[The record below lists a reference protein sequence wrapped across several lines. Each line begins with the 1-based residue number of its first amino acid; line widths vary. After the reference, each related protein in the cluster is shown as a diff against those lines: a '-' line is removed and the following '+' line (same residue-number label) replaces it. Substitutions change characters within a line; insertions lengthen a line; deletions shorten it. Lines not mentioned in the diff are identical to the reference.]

1 MSKLTLAL
9 LFAAG
14 ALIAGCK
21 SNEAKPEEPAPA
33 PAAAAATAAPEAAP
47 AANSPAMRTQD
58 LQETPIA
65 TQNVQSS
72 REQLKEA
79 VKATND
85 FVSLVNNAVEFSLDD
100 DTGITV
106 VKVIDKN
113 TKEVVR
119 QIPSEEML
127 AIAKALDTVQGLLVR
142 QKA

>member
-1 MSKLTLAL
+1 MNIQSLNSTVISAV
-9 LFAAG
+9 
-14 ALIAGCK
+14 
-21 SNEAKPEEPAPA
+21 SVPRQQQ
-33 PAAAAATAAPEAAP
+33 AAPEAAP

-58 LQETPIA
+58 LQETHIA
-65 TQNVQSS
+65 TQNVQAN

>member
-1 MSKLTLAL
+1 MNIQSLNSAVISSVSVPRQQQ
-9 LFAAG
+9 A
-14 ALIAGCK
+14 
-21 SNEAKPEEPAPA
+21 SPD
-33 PAAAAATAAPEAAP
+33 AAPSATPP
-47 AANSPAMRTQD
+47 ATTTQN
-58 LQETPIA
+58 LQETQA
-65 TQNVQSS
+65 TTQSVQGS

-85 FVSLVNNAVEFSLDD
+85 FVSLVNNAVEFNLDD

-106 VKVIDKN
+106 VKVVDKN

>member
-1 MSKLTLAL
+1 MNIQSLNNA
-9 LFAAG
+9 AISNVSVPRQQQSAPDAARSAG
-14 ALIAGCK
+14 A
-21 SNEAKPEEPAPA
+21 PATTIQVP
-33 PAAAAATAAPEAAP
+33 
-47 AANSPAMRTQD
+47 QD
-58 LQETPIA
+58 TSIT
-65 TQNVQSS
+65 TQNIQDT
-72 REQLKEA
+72 RDQLKEA

-106 VKVIDKN
+106 VKVVDKN

>member
-1 MSKLTLAL
+1 MNIQSLNSAVISSVSVPRQQQ
-9 LFAAG
+9 A
-14 ALIAGCK
+14 
-21 SNEAKPEEPAPA
+21 SPYEAPSATPPA
-33 PAAAAATAAPEAAP
+33 TT
-47 AANSPAMRTQD
+47 TQN
-58 LQETPIA
+58 LQETQA
-65 TQNVQSS
+65 TTQSVQSS

-106 VKVIDKN
+106 VKVVDKN

>member
-1 MSKLTLAL
+1 MNIQSLNSAVISAVSVPRQQQASPDT
-9 LFAAG
+9 
-14 ALIAGCK
+14 
-21 SNEAKPEEPAPA
+21 
-33 PAAAAATAAPEAAP
+33 ATS
-47 AANSPAMRTQD
+47 ANSPAATTQGPQD
-58 LQETPIA
+58 TPAA
-65 TQNVQSS
+65 TQNVQAN

-85 FVSLVNNAVEFSLDD
+85 FVSLVNNAVEFSMDD
-100 DTGITV
+100 DTKTTV

-113 TKEVVR
+113 TKEVIR

>member
-1 MSKLTLAL
+1 MNIQSLNSAV
-9 LFAAG
+9 
-14 ALIAGCK
+14 I
-21 SNEAKPEEPAPA
+21 SSVSVPRQQQ
-33 PAAAAATAAPEAAP
+33 AATEAAP

-65 TQNVQSS
+65 KQNVQSS

-106 VKVIDKN
+106 VKVVDKN

>member
-1 MSKLTLAL
+1 MNIQSLNSAV
-9 LFAAG
+9 
-14 ALIAGCK
+14 I
-21 SNEAKPEEPAPA
+21 SSVSVPRQQQ
-33 PAAAAATAAPEAAP
+33 AATEAAP
-47 AANSPAMRTQD
+47 AASSPAMRTQD
-58 LQETPIA
+58 LQETPAA
-65 TQNVQSS
+65 TQNIQTN

-113 TKEVVR
+113 TKEVIR

>member
-1 MSKLTLAL
+1 MNIQSLNN
-9 LFAAG
+9 AA
-14 ALIAGCK
+14 I
-21 SNEAKPEEPAPA
+21 SNVSVPRQQQ
-33 PAAAAATAAPEAAP
+33 AAPEAAP

>member
-1 MSKLTLAL
+1 
-9 LFAAG
+9 
-14 ALIAGCK
+14 
-21 SNEAKPEEPAPA
+21 
-33 PAAAAATAAPEAAP
+33 
-47 AANSPAMRTQD
+47 MRTQD

>member
-1 MSKLTLAL
+1 MNIQSLNSAV
-9 LFAAG
+9 
-14 ALIAGCK
+14 I
-21 SNEAKPEEPAPA
+21 SSVSVPRQQQ
-33 PAAAAATAAPEAAP
+33 AATEAAP
-47 AANSPAMRTQD
+47 AASSPAMRTQD
-58 LQETPIA
+58 LQETPAA
-65 TQNVQSS
+65 TQNIQTN

>member
-1 MSKLTLAL
+1 MNIQSLNSAV
-9 LFAAG
+9 
-14 ALIAGCK
+14 I
-21 SNEAKPEEPAPA
+21 SSVSVPRQQQ
-33 PAAAAATAAPEAAP
+33 AATEAAP
-47 AANSPAMRTQD
+47 AASSPAMRTQD

-65 TQNVQSS
+65 TQNVQSN

-113 TKEVVR
+113 TKEVIR

>member
-1 MSKLTLAL
+1 MNIQSLNSAVISSVSVPRQQQ
-9 LFAAG
+9 A
-14 ALIAGCK
+14 
-21 SNEAKPEEPAPA
+21 SPD
-33 PAAAAATAAPEAAP
+33 AAPSATPP
-47 AANSPAMRTQD
+47 ATTTQN
-58 LQETPIA
+58 LQETQA
-65 TQNVQSS
+65 TTQSVQSS

-106 VKVIDKN
+106 VKVVDKN

>member
-1 MSKLTLAL
+1 MNIQAL
-9 LFAAG
+9 NSAVISSG
-14 ALIAGCK
+14 
-21 SNEAKPEEPAPA
+21 SVPRQQQ
-33 PAAAAATAAPEAAP
+33 AATEAAP

-65 TQNVQSS
+65 KQNVQSS

>member
-1 MSKLTLAL
+1 MNIQSLNSAMISSVSIPRQQQT
-9 LFAAG
+9 
-14 ALIAGCK
+14 
-21 SNEAKPEEPAPA
+21 S
-33 PAAAAATAAPEAAP
+33 PEAAL
-47 AANSPAMRTQD
+47 AANSPATTTQNI
-58 LQETPIA
+58 QEMPAA
-65 TQNVQSS
+65 TQNVQTS

-79 VKATND
+79 IKATND